1 MMKPESINR
10 IILVPLIVVF
20 CLTALPTNVHA
31 RQSGDDF
38 SPSTTWAILQTVPS
52 LTWTAY
58 PAQTHFALEW
68 EVTPVLFSFGMTKLD
83 PPWHFFIVNQPERF
97 AGSLELNVSAQ
108 FYTSKI
114 GTHRWGLSGQ
124 MLAHL
129 PLVQKGEYL
138 GLNAGVARYTIAG
151 VPSNYVVAGFST
163 LFGFVHFNVK
173 YSPGDDIWMD
183 SIEFR
188 FF

>member
-1 MMKPESINR
+1 MKPELINR
-10 IILVPLIVVF
+10 TILAALIIVF
-20 CLTALPTNVHA
+20 CLSALPVKAQA

-38 SPSTTWAILQTVPS
+38 TLSTTWVILQTVPS
-52 LTWTAY
+52 LTWTAF
-58 PAQTHFALEW
+58 PARTHFALEW
-68 EVTPVLFSFGMTKLD
+68 EATPILYSFGMTRLD

-114 GTHRWGLSGQ
+114 GTTRWGFSGQ
-124 MLAHL
+124 LLAHL

-151 VPSNYVVAGFST
+151 APSNYVIAGFST

-173 YSPGDDIWMD
+173 YSPGSDIWMD